1 MGGPGEADGTGRP
14 EGSKQTGFYWGRVER
29 QGMQGKSGWPWMG
42 KQSWGT
48 LLEGALGQT
57 APEAWGLGESE
68 R

>member
-1 MGGPGEADGTGRP
+1 
-14 EGSKQTGFYWGRVER
+14 
-29 QGMQGKSGWPWMG
+29 MG
-42 KQSWGT
+42 KQSWGI